1 MGGGAA
7 GDASQAIQGGGQ
19 MNIDM
24 IKLKRKE
31 NFKKFASVIEK
42 IEQQLQQNP
51 NEAEESFDRSVSM
64 KRFRVTSEMV
74 QFGNRSMKTSPM
86 SRGGGILPK
95 QSSNVLSGK

>member
-1 MGGGAA
+1 
-7 GDASQAIQGGGQ
+7 

-31 NFKKFASVIEK
+31 NFKKFAHVIEK

-74 QFGNRSMKTSPM
+74 QFGNKSMKQSPKA
-86 SRGGGILPK
+86 GKLPK
-95 QSSNVLSGK
+95 HGSNGIRGKDDFPGAN